1 MGPTCPRPSQG
12 NFWDLPRTP
21 NEKLPN
27 LPSGSLF
34 IVLLGNSVPIA
45 VWKRGYVLFPTDRTG
60 SSRVESTRVG
70 SGRVGSECVPG
81 RRRPPPFSDRPFR
94 GSAPWLGKRW
104 RRPTQTGSTRRGGHS
119 NRERETEDST
129 AFASQGEGS
138 FNRQRGV
145 EKEEPKGSRWN

>member
-1 MGPTCPRPSQG
+1 MGPICPRPSQG
-12 NFWDLPRTP
+12 NFWDLPGIP

-45 VWKRGYVLFPTDRTG
+45 VWKRGYVLFPRDRTG
-60 SSRVESTRVG
+60 SSRVESGRVG
-70 SGRVGSECVPG
+70 SGRVGMC
-81 RRRPPPFSDRPFR
+81 PPPFSDRPFR
-94 GSAPWLGKRW
+94 GSASWLGKRW
-104 RRPTQTGSTRRGGHS
+104 RRATQTGSTRRGGHS
-119 NRERETEDST
+119 NREREIEDST